1 MNSKAKL
8 KAIDDLMK
16 SKGWQVLNQIMKDEI
31 VSSAMSIAD
40 NASMDLQ
47 EINFRRGSIWAA
59 KQMLEMPVRLR
70 QKLEAEI
77 ALDTD
82 DSRSTDN

>member
-16 SKGWQVLNQIMKDEI
+16 SQGWQILNQIMKDEI

-40 NASMDLQ
+40 NASMDIQ

-59 KQMLEMPVRLR
+59 KQMLDMPVRLR

-82 DSRSTDN
+82 DRQPTDH

>member
-82 DSRSTDN
+82 DRRSTDN

>member
-40 NASMDLQ
+40 TPTMDMQ

-82 DSRSTDN
+82 DRRSTDN

>member
-1 MNSKAKL
+1 
-8 KAIDDLMK
+8 MK

-82 DSRSTDN
+82 DRRSSDN

>member
-40 NASMDLQ
+40 TASMDLQ

-82 DSRSTDN
+82 DRRSSDN

>member
-59 KQMLEMPVRLR
+59 KQMLDMPIRLR
-70 QKLEAEI
+70 QNLEAEI

-82 DSRSTDN
+82 DRRSIDN

>member
-1 MNSKAKL
+1 MNSTAKL

-16 SKGWQVLNQIMKDEI
+16 SKGWQILNQIMKDEI

-40 NASMDLQ
+40 NASMDIQ

-59 KQMLEMPVRLR
+59 KQMLDMPVRLR

-82 DSRSTDN
+82 DRQPTDH

>member
-16 SKGWQVLNQIMKDEI
+16 SKGWQILNQIMKDEI

-40 NASMDLQ
+40 NASMDIQ

-59 KQMLEMPVRLR
+59 KQMLDMPVRLR

-82 DSRSTDN
+82 DRQPTDH

>member
-70 QKLEAEI
+70 QNLEAEI

-82 DSRSTDN
+82 DRRSIDN

>member
-40 NASMDLQ
+40 NASMDIQ

-82 DSRSTDN
+82 DRRSTDN

>member
-8 KAIDDLMK
+8 RAVDDLMK

-59 KQMLEMPVRLR
+59 KQMLEMPIRLR

-82 DSRSTDN
+82 DRQTTDD

>member
-16 SKGWQVLNQIMKDEI
+16 SKGWQVLNQIMQDEI

-82 DSRSTDN
+82 DRRSTDN

>member
-8 KAIDDLMK
+8 RAVDDLMK

-82 DSRSTDN
+82 DRQTTDD

>member
-70 QKLEAEI
+70 QNLEAEI

>member
-82 DSRSTDN
+82 DRRSSDN

>member
-59 KQMLEMPVRLR
+59 KQMLDMPVRLR
-70 QKLEAEI
+70 QNLEAEI

-82 DSRSTDN
+82 DRRSIDN

>member
-59 KQMLEMPVRLR
+59 KQMLEMQVRLR

-82 DSRSTDN
+82 DRRSSDN

>member
-59 KQMLEMPVRLR
+59 KQMIEMPVRLR

-82 DSRSTDN
+82 DRRSTDN